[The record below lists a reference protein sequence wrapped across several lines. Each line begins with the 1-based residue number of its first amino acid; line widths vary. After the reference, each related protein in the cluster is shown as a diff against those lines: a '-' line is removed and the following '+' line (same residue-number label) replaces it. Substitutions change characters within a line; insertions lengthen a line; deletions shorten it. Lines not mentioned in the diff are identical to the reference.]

1 MLDTVLASK
10 GNQEQVVS
18 LLIELARRDGLKIAL
33 SNRDADEIV
42 PIMKF
47 IIRLAALRCFI

>member
-47 IIRLAALRCFI
+47 IIRLAALRFFI